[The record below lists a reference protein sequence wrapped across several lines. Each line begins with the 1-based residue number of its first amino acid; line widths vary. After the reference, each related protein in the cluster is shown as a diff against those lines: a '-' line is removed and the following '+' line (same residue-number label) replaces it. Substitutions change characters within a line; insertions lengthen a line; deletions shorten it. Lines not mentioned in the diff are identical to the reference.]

1 MLHYPDGFDVEMAY
15 QLRER
20 NLATLEDMQNN
31 FVSLEANLLAEKS
44 KLKTKIMVTIKEETS
59 TSSDVKL
66 DTLVKTMDNMME
78 RMTLGDRAIARE
90 PQGGPQIK
98 NPNFR
103 RHQIQIKQRE
113 KRNPTDQ

>member
-1 MLHYPDGFDVEMAY
+1 MLHYPDGFDAEMAY

-20 NLATLEDMQNN
+20 FSATLEDMKKN

-44 KLKTKIMVTIKEETS
+44 KLKTENMVTIKEETS

-78 RMTLGDRAIARE
+78 RMTLGDRAISRE
-90 PQGGPQIK
+90 PQGDPQSKILISEG
-98 NPNFR
+98 N
-103 RHQIQIKQRE
+103 
-113 KRNPTDQ
+113 